1 MTGKSETLQRYLGEM
16 ETNVPSLITHQGE
29 TGTGEDVMGCRAGVG
44 SGGNVGGVNY
54 GYFIGNTDLIRLFE
68 LRKVL
73 QFKKRLQLSRSE
85 EKTFR
90 NIK

>member
-16 ETNVPSLITHQGE
+16 ETNVPSLITHPGE
-29 TGTGEDVMGCRAGVG
+29 TGEDVMGCGAGVG

-54 GYFIGNTDLIRLFE
+54 GYSIGITDFIRLFE

-73 QFKKRLQLSRSE
+73 QFKRGFLMQSAVVKE
-85 EKTFR
+85 
-90 NIK
+90 